1 MYSQESQKSH
11 EFLIL
16 SNVKNIVYSVLEKR
30 KPISTSYLSPDAQH
44 SLITCYR
51 FRNSRHLGSINT
63 QTTERC
69 MGKTSME

>member
-44 SLITCYR
+44 SLITCYTDSEIQDLWVQLTHKQQKDVWIR
-51 FRNSRHLGSINT
+51 R
-63 QTTERC
+63 
-69 MGKTSME
+69 